1 MEALFYYFLKASAL
15 TGLFFTAYCLL
26 LRKETFFKSNRWFLL
41 SGLFT
46 SVLLP
51 LLTFQK
57 VVWVDTLPQAMD
69 WNNLPVNE
77 GLPAADYY
85 EINWA
90 WVLVSVYLI
99 GMFLFLFKFCSDYS
113 HLVKTLNSKIT
124 AQQSDFKF
132 IDVEEKVAPFSYFNY
147 IVYNSSLYSD
157 KELDHIFEHE
167 KVHCQQN
174 HSADVLISNIFCIMF
189 WYNPFVW
196 FYRKAILQN
205 LEFIADS
212 VALKNIA
219 DKKAYQITLLKV
231 TTHDNC
237 VVITNHFYQSL
248 IKKRIIMLNKNQSR
262 KRNSWKYAL
271 IVPVLTGFLLYFQ
284 VKVIAQERNFP
295 NAVSV
300 KSLQES
306 VDLMVDKNTSDAEI
320 KKEVETLKAQHGIKL
335 KFSKISRNLA
345 GEIIAIKA
353 TYKDNDGKTG
363 MYQVSAEAP
372 ISPFHFFKNEDGT
385 TGFGNTNQIQIV
397 KRGRTSNT
405 LADQEVQVVTTV
417 GAERAESPEAPEL
430 PEANE
435 APEAPEPPV
444 HPGDG
449 KRVLVKNTKG
459 NNGVI
464 SVTVNGETVEID
476 VDKIVAEATAD
487 MNFDFAFNSDDVD
500 KIVRGQM
507 HKLKIQM
514 EKLRP
519 QMEKARMKMERMKP
533 EYGEHVKTDMEQARR
548 DIEQSKRDLEQSK
561 LDLEQSKLDLEQ
573 SKRDFEQQKTA
584 LEKMKKNQ

>member
-1 MEALFYYFLKASAL
+1 M
-15 TGLFFTAYCLL
+15 
-26 LRKETFFKSNRWFLL
+26 
-41 SGLFT
+41 
-46 SVLLP
+46 
-51 LLTFQK
+51 
-57 VVWVDTLPQAMD
+57 
-69 WNNLPVNE
+69 
-77 GLPAADYY
+77 
-85 EINWA
+85 
-90 WVLVSVYLI
+90 
-99 GMFLFLFKFCSDYS
+99 
-113 HLVKTLNSKIT
+113 
-124 AQQSDFKF
+124 
-132 IDVEEKVAPFSYFNY
+132 
-147 IVYNSSLYSD
+147 
-157 KELDHIFEHE
+157 
-167 KVHCQQN
+167 
-174 HSADVLISNIFCIMF
+174 
-189 WYNPFVW
+189 
-196 FYRKAILQN
+196 QN

-237 VVITNHFYQSL
+237 AAITNHFYQSL

-295 NAVSV
+295 DAVSA

-306 VDLMVDKNTSDAEI
+306 VDLMVNKNTSDAEM
-320 KKEVETLKAQHGIKL
+320 KKEAEALKAQHGIKL

-353 TYKDNDGKTG
+353 SYKNNDGKTG
-363 MYQVSAEAP
+363 VYQVSAEAP
-372 ISPFHFFKNEDGT
+372 IGPFHFFKNEDGT

-397 KRGRTSNT
+397 KRSGTSNK
-405 LADQEVQVVTTV
+405 LANQEVKIVTPV
-417 GAERAESPEAPEL
+417 GAERVESPEAPKL

-435 APEAPEPPV
+435 APEAPEPPE

-487 MNFDFAFNSDDVD
+487 MNFDFAFDSDDVD
-500 KIVRGQM
+500 KIVREQM
-507 HKLKIQM
+507 HKFKIQM

-533 EYGEHVKTDMEQARR
+533 EYGEHVKTEMEQARR
-548 DIEQSKRDLEQSK
+548 DIEQSKRDLELSK